1 MSRTHNLL
9 SCILA
14 FVWKHRQFL
23 LKLMVALLL
32 MLICQRERACPGNRV
47 GHVKIL
53 IVLVR
58 RRQSSLVS
66 CCSMFFQQ
74 LLEVCSGSGKMSAP
88 DHNNQFP
95 CALLRTGFRFAFAQS
110 AVLKGALFRKQRGQE
125 SQVRLTTIT
134 NHLVRC
140 CRLSSGLILLNV
152 VVQKGVVTET
162 TRSGIASAP
171 DLFIFARLR

>member
-1 MSRTHNLL
+1 MSGAEEGRLT
-9 SCILA
+9 
-14 FVWKHRQFL
+14 R
-23 LKLMVALLL
+23 
-32 MLICQRERACPGNRV
+32 
-47 GHVKIL
+47 
-53 IVLVR
+53 
-58 RRQSSLVS
+58 SL
-66 CCSMFFQQ
+66 
-74 LLEVCSGSGKMSAP
+74 GSGKMSAP

-171 DLFIFARLR
+171 DLVSPIYARITPKPLRGGKIE

>member
-1 MSRTHNLL
+1 MQ
-9 SCILA
+9 A
-14 FVWKHRQFL
+14 
-23 LKLMVALLL
+23 
-32 MLICQRERACPGNRV
+32 
-47 GHVKIL
+47 
-53 IVLVR
+53 VLVR
-58 RRQSSLVS
+58 RRQSSLGS
-66 CCSMFFQQ
+66 CFCSMFG
-74 LLEVCSGSGKMSAP
+74 LEEGRSTRGLGSGKMSAP

-171 DLFIFARLR
+171 DLFYLLRGVCWSVDRFFARGFFQETLGPRVPGRTPQSYLFFLIFLGS

>member
-1 MSRTHNLL
+1 MGYIEFDFLPSINEEDSYRFSDSRSLMS
-9 SCILA
+9 
-14 FVWKHRQFL
+14 
-23 LKLMVALLL
+23 KLP
-32 MLICQRERACPGNRV
+32 RRV
-47 GHVKIL
+47 SASAGLPKGV
-53 IVLVR
+53 
-58 RRQSSLVS
+58 
-66 CCSMFFQQ
+66 Q
-74 LLEVCSGSGKMSAP
+74 LGFCTFSKRSFTCLDTTVYSFRSH

-171 DLFIFARLR
+171 DLFIFARLG